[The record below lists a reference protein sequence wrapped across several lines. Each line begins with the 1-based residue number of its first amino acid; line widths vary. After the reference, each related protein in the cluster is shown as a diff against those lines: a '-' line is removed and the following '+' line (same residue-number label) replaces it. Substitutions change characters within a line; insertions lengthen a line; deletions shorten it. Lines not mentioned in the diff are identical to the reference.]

1 MAPQSPTDVSTP
13 AKKAQV
19 HTYIK
24 TITSEDDQLRR
35 NAIRKLGQLGPE
47 AAAALPHLRSA
58 LGHPDFV
65 TRLEAAIAIGF
76 IGTKEDGASL
86 IPLLDDEV
94 EAVRFQTLSAI
105 AYLKATHATP
115 RLLAHYEHE
124 TVYVKDQILRALGHL
139 GGPDAYS
146 LLERE
151 LQADNPTIRI
161 GAIVGLSILGEQRAY
176 PQLKKVAE
184 TDSDE
189 LVAHEA
195 KIALIQLQES
205 KPQDSKKSNPNYK
218 S

>member
-1 MAPQSPTDVSTP
+1 MPPPNPTDVSNP
-13 AKKAQV
+13 VKNSQV

-24 TITSEDDQLRR
+24 TVTSEDDHLRR

-47 AAAALPHLRSA
+47 AAAALPHLRPA

-86 IPLLDDEV
+86 IPLLNDEV

-105 AYLKATHATP
+105 AYLKDTRATP
-115 RLLAHYEHE
+115 MLLARYEHE
-124 TVYVKDQILRALGHL
+124 TVYIKDQILRALGHL

-146 LLERE
+146 LLAHE
-151 LQADNPTIRI
+151 LHADNPTIRI
-161 GAIVGLSILGEQRAY
+161 GAIVGLSILGESRAY
-176 PQLKKVAE
+176 PLIQKAAE

-189 LVAHEA
+189 LVVHEA
-195 KIALIQLQES
+195 RIALIQLYES
-205 KPQDSKKSNPNYK
+205 RSQDSKKSK
-218 S
+218 TSK

>member
-1 MAPQSPTDVSTP
+1 MSPPNPTDVPTPTNST
-13 AKKAQV
+13 QV

-47 AAAALPHLRSA
+47 AAAALPHLRPA
-58 LGHPDFV
+58 LSHPDFV

-86 IPLLDDEV
+86 IPLLDDDE

-115 RLLAHYEHE
+115 TLLARYEHE

-161 GAIVGLSILGEQRAY
+161 GAIVGLSILGEQFAY
-176 PQLKKVAE
+176 PHLKKVAE

-205 KPQDSKKSNPNYK
+205 NPQDSKKT
-218 S
+218 